1 MLKCPTCENKCST
14 RSGMW
19 KHRKTFHD
27 WVPPARGPPRKYLT
41 ESQKAEGRRLQDKM
55 RHAKTTETKKGLPEE
70 EERKPEK
77 VVQVE
82 AETLKKTK
90 RAQLV
95 LPEERQTVKTAR
107 VQKPVPARFKTA
119 KFLKSPPA

>member
-1 MLKCPTCENKCST
+1 MYTDT
-14 RSGMW
+14 RHG
-19 KHRKTFHD
+19 KKYHRVTLHQESPHPK
-27 WVPPARGPPRKYLT
+27 GPPRKYST
-41 ESQKAEGRRLQDKM
+41 ASQKAEAKRLQDNL
-55 RHAKTTETKKGLPEE
+55 RYAKTTETKKGLPEE
-70 EERKPEK
+70 EEKKPEK